1 MGTDFRRI
9 TLAARTDQLGA
20 CFAFLHE
27 GSCLAQFGVE
37 DAARLDLLLEELFMN
52 VARHAYPPGQE
63 GSVELGWAVPRP
75 GELQIQISD
84 SGSPFNP
91 LDSSPPDFSRDLAE
105 RPLGGMGIY
114 LVQTMAD
121 SLEYE
126 WKEGRNLLSFRY
138 LAARAA
144 DGAS

>member
-1 MGTDFRRI
+1 MDSDFRRV
-9 TLAARTDQLGA
+9 TLPARIDQLGA

-27 GSCLAQFGVE
+27 GSQLAQFGIE

-63 GSVELGWAVPRP
+63 GSVEVAWAVPRP
-75 GELQIQISD
+75 GELCVQISD
-84 SGSPFNP
+84 WGSRFNP
-91 LDSSPPDFSRDLAE
+91 LDRSPHDFSRNLAE
-105 RPLGGMGIY
+105 RPLGGMGIF
-114 LVQTMAD
+114 LIKTIAD
-121 SLEYE
+121 SLEYQ

-138 LAARAA
+138 LAAKGS

>member
-1 MGTDFRRI
+1 MDTDFRRVA
-9 TLAARTDQLGA
+9 LPARIDQLGA

-27 GSCLAQFGVE
+27 GSQLAQFGVE

-52 VARHAYPPGQE
+52 VARHAYPPGRE
-63 GSVELGWAVPRP
+63 GSVELAWAAPNP
-75 GELQIQISD
+75 GELLVQISD
-84 SGSPFNP
+84 SGTPFNP
-91 LDSSPPDFSRDLAE
+91 LDSSPPDYSPSLAD
-105 RPLGGMGIY
+105 RPLGGMGIH
-114 LVQTMAD
+114 LVKTLAD

-138 LAARAA
+138 LGARLV